1 MGGYCTEITASE
13 TASVRIDGK
22 LYHLVGRYMLTL
34 VAWMGL
40 FREGKIPPGIDL
52 LLRCRRPRGIHP
64 YVSVTAR
71 LDQDFGKHHVGC
83 SLDIM
88 EILGEGSLVFQTP
101 LVRMK
106 VDGILQRAFPFHEV
120 CNLGYLPDIG
130 QISSGLYGLGQFEHG
145 TFSHPVGKVIGSAC
159 DKDGRHEAVFP
170 VIVMGKPSQRGL
182 YPAYDHRDVRIQLL
196 QDSGV
201 QMITLHGRTKTQGY
215 TGDADWNMIEN
226 CAKSLDIPL
235 IGNGS
240 VEKLSASE
248 LRDSAC
254 AGFMVGRAARGNPW
268 IFCRIKK
275 NMKGEAF
282 IEPSPRER
290 AALALKYAE
299 TLAGANFSGI
309 SSADLTHAKGQIMR
323 FLRDGAG
330 FKKLRRDMRDVLTIE
345 ELKEL
350 LCEYV

>member
-1 MGGYCTEITASE
+1 MKFLKKGFLFLAPMAGFTN
-13 TASVRIDGK
+13 SVCRS
-22 LYHLVGRYMLTL
+22 
-34 VAWMGL
+34 L
-40 FREGKIPPGIDL
+40 FREYGADGSVTEFVHSRAVLSGAGRVFEKMRIADSERPVGVQLFGDDPAEMADAGKIVEERISPNFIDVNFGCPAPNAVSAGAGAA
-52 LLRCRRPRGIHP
+52 LLRNPEKMAAIILKMSSHIKIP
-64 YVSVTAR
+64 VTAKLR
-71 LDQDFGKHHVGC
+71 LGW
-83 SLDIM
+83 SSS
-88 EILGEGSLVFQTP
+88 EIIVPE
-101 LVRMK
+101 
-106 VDGILQRAFPFHEV
+106 
-120 CNLGYLPDIG
+120 
-130 QISSGLYGLGQFEHG
+130 
-145 TFSHPVGKVIGSAC
+145 AC
-159 DKDGRHEAVFP
+159 K
-170 VIVMGKPSQRGL
+170 
-182 YPAYDHRDVRIQLL
+182 LL

-254 AGFMVGRAARGNPW
+254 AGFMVGRAALGNPW